1 MSLSLEY
8 HPLWRSTI
16 RPFILYL
23 DNYCCRVCGT
33 FSFSNDVHHNSDER
47 HLCNVSQL
55 FTLCPKHHREADAGK
70 FKLAARDLTKQNL
83 PYSDIINFQSL
94 VNAYKPTGT

>member
-1 MSLSLEY
+1 MSLKSRY

-23 DNYCCRVCGT
+23 DGYCCRVCGT
-33 FSFSNDVHHNSDER
+33 YSFHNDVHHNTDER

-55 FTLCPKHHREADAGK
+55 FTLCPHHHRLVDTGK
-70 FKLAARDLTKQNL
+70 FTLGARDLTVQNMS
-83 PYSDIINFQSL
+83 YSAIINFQSL
-94 VNAYKPTGT
+94 VNTYKPK